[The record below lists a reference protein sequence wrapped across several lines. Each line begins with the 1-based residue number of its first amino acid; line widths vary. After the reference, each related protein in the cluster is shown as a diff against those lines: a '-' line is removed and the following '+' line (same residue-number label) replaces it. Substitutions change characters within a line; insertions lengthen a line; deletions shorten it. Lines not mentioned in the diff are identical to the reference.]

1 MPQAGYFQMT
11 QVRESGGRSVHPQ
24 PRRGNGANDDQR
36 NNRQGCQPRDHRGD
50 DGKHLPAI
58 QEKPQ
63 DAQDERKDQR
73 RQCGQPSKGW
83 NKRASARPNQKHR
96 QDKKPRPQR
105 EDEADRAEDGPLHP
119 RRRGSCNRPAD
130 RSDVALSHGSCLSA
144 VR

>member
-11 QVRESGGRSVHPQ
+11 QVRESGGRSVHQ

-83 NKRASARPNQKHR
+83 KNRTSARLNQIHR
-96 QDKKPRPQR
+96 QDKEPRHQR
-105 EDEADRAEDGPLHP
+105 ENEADRPEDRPFALGCQDRCFRFADGSDIA
-119 RRRGSCNRPAD
+119 RR
-130 RSDVALSHGSCLSA
+130 HGVSP
-144 VR
+144 